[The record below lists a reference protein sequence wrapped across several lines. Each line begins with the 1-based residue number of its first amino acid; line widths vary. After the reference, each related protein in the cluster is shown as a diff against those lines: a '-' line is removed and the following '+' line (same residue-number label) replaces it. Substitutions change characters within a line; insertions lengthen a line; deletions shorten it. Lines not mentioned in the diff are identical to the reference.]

1 MESIWFIKNSMLSNK
16 HFLGFFVVTTIFLSF
31 INNNNHSYITIPIGF
46 PIPEIPEDNKLNKE
60 RIYLGKKLFFD
71 KILSRDS
78 SISCASCHRPEYAFT
93 DGLKKAV
100 GIKNRSVTRNTPTLT
115 NIVYN
120 ENFLRDG
127 VNPSLEAQVLVP
139 IHEKNEFD
147 FHILLV
153 AERLKKKPEYLDLFE
168 KAYGGI
174 PTPKLITKAIASYE
188 RTLISG
194 NSRYDQ
200 YVYQN
205 KKYALSSS
213 EIKGLNLFNELYCVS
228 CHSGFNFSNGEIVS
242 NGLYEKY
249 EDIGKMRV
257 SLKEIDNGCF
267 KVPTLRN
274 IALTA
279 PYMHDGSLQ
288 TLEEVIGHYMK
299 GGNDHRNKHP
309 FIKPFILSKTDRNNL
324 VSFLKSLTDSS
335 FTATR

>member
-1 MESIWFIKNSMLSNK
+1 MLSNRYL
-16 HFLGFFVVTTIFLSF
+16 LGFFIVTFLFISF
-31 INNNNHSYITIPIGF
+31 NNNQYFLTIPKGF
-46 PIPEIPEDNKLNKE
+46 PNLQIPEDNKLTSE

-71 KILSRDS
+71 NILSRDS
-78 SISCASCHRPEYAFT
+78 SISCASCHKPDHAFT

-115 NIVYN
+115 NIAYN
-120 ENFLRDG
+120 KNFLRDG
-127 VNPSLEAQVLVP
+127 VNPSLETQVLVP

-147 FHILLV
+147 FHILLA
-153 AERLKKKPEYLDLFE
+153 AERLKKKPSYVQLFE

-200 YVYQN
+200 YIYQN

-213 EIKGLNLFNELYCVS
+213 EKKGLKLFNKLYCVS
-228 CHSGFNFSNGEIVS
+228 CHSGFNFSNGEIVN

-249 EDIGKMRV
+249 EDVGKMRV

-279 PYMHDGSLQ
+279 PYMHDGSIQ
-288 TLEEVIGHYMK
+288 TLEEVIDHYMK
-299 GGNDHRNKHP
+299 GGSSHPSKHP
-309 FIKPFILSKTDRNNL
+309 FIKPFSLDNSDRKNL
-324 VSFLKSLTDSS
+324 VLFLKSLTDSS
-335 FTATR
+335 FAAIQ

>member
-1 MESIWFIKNSMLSNK
+1 M
-16 HFLGFFVVTTIFLSF
+16 
-31 INNNNHSYITIPIGF
+31 
-46 PIPEIPEDNKLNKE
+46 
-60 RIYLGKKLFFD
+60 
-71 KILSRDS
+71 
-78 SISCASCHRPEYAFT
+78 
-93 DGLKKAV
+93 
-100 GIKNRSVTRNTPTLT
+100 
-115 NIVYN
+115 
-120 ENFLRDG
+120 RDG

-147 FHILLV
+147 FHILLI

-174 PTPKLITKAIASYE
+174 PTPKLITKAIACYE

-205 KKYALSSS
+205 KNHVLSSS
-213 EIKGLNLFNELYCVS
+213 EKKGMDLFNKLYCVS
-228 CHSGFNFSNGEIVS
+228 CHSGFNFSNGEIVN

-249 EDIGKMRV
+249 EDLGKMRV
-257 SLKEIDNGCF
+257 SLNEIDNGCF

-288 TLEEVIGHYMK
+288 TLEEVIDHYMK
-299 GGNDHRNKHP
+299 GGNEHPNKHP
-309 FIKPFILSKTDRNNL
+309 FIKPFMLSKSDRKNL
-324 VSFLKSLTDSS
+324 VSFLRSLTDSS
-335 FTATR
+335 FTVIH

>member
-228 CHSGFNFSNGEIVS
+228 CHSGFNFSNGEIVN

-288 TLEEVIGHYMK
+288 SLEEVIDHYMK

-309 FIKPFILSKTDRNNL
+309 FIKPFILSKSDRNNL

-335 FTATR
+335 FTVIH

>member
-1 MESIWFIKNSMLSNK
+1 MLSNK
-16 HFLGFFVVTTIFLSF
+16 HFLVFFVVAIFFLSF
-31 INNNNHSYITIPIGF
+31 INNNSHFYITIPKGF
-46 PIPEIPEDNKLNKE
+46 PNPEIPEDNELNKE
-60 RIYLGKKLFFD
+60 RIHLGKKLFFD

-78 SISCASCHRPEYAFT
+78 SISCASCHKPEYAFT

-120 ENFLRDG
+120 KNFLRDG

-174 PTPKLITKAIASYE
+174 PTPKLITKAIACYE

-205 KKYALSSS
+205 KNHVLSSS
-213 EIKGLNLFNELYCVS
+213 EKKGMDLFNKLYCVS
-228 CHSGFNFSNGEIVS
+228 CHSGFNFSNGAIVN

-249 EDIGKMRV
+249 EDVGKMRV
-257 SLKEIDNGCF
+257 SLNEIDNGCF

-279 PYMHDGSLQ
+279 PYMHNGSLQ
-288 TLEEVIGHYMK
+288 TLEEVIDHYMK
-299 GGNDHRNKHP
+299 GGNEHPNKHP
-309 FIKPFILSKTDRNNL
+309 FIKSFMLSKSDKKNL
-324 VSFLKSLTDSS
+324 VSFLRSLTDSS
-335 FTATR
+335 FTVIH

>member
-1 MESIWFIKNSMLSNK
+1 MLSNK
-16 HFLGFFVVTTIFLSF
+16 HFLVFFVVTIFFLSF
-31 INNNNHSYITIPIGF
+31 INNNNHFYITIPKGF
-46 PIPEIPEDNKLNKE
+46 PNPEIPEDNELNKE
-60 RIYLGKKLFFD
+60 RIHLGKKLFFD

-78 SISCASCHRPEYAFT
+78 SISCASCHKPEYAFT

-120 ENFLRDG
+120 KNFLRDG

-174 PTPKLITKAIASYE
+174 PTPKLITKAIACYE

-205 KKYALSSS
+205 KNHVLSSS
-213 EIKGLNLFNELYCVS
+213 EKKGMDLFNKLYCVS
-228 CHSGFNFSNGEIVS
+228 CHSGFNFSNGAIVN

-249 EDIGKMRV
+249 EDVGKMRV
-257 SLKEIDNGCF
+257 SLNEIDNGCF

-279 PYMHDGSLQ
+279 PYMHNGSLQ
-288 TLEEVIGHYMK
+288 TLEEVIDHYMK
-299 GGNDHRNKHP
+299 GGNEHPNKHP
-309 FIKPFILSKTDRNNL
+309 LIKPFMLSKSERKNL
-324 VSFLKSLTDSS
+324 VSFLRSLTDSS
-335 FTATR
+335 FTVIH

>member
-1 MESIWFIKNSMLSNK
+1 MLSNRYL
-16 HFLGFFVVTTIFLSF
+16 LGFFIVTFLFLSF
-31 INNNNHSYITIPIGF
+31 DNNNQYSLTIPKGF
-46 PIPEIPEDNKLNKE
+46 PNLQIPEDNKLTNE
-60 RIYLGKKLFFD
+60 RIHLGKKLFFD
-71 KILSRDS
+71 NILSRDS
-78 SISCASCHRPEYAFT
+78 SISCASCHKPDHAFT

-115 NIVYN
+115 NIAYN
-120 ENFLRDG
+120 KNFLRDG
-127 VNPSLEAQVLVP
+127 VNPTLEAQALVP

-147 FHILLV
+147 FHILLA
-153 AERLKKKPEYLDLFE
+153 AERLKKKPSYVQLFE

-200 YVYQN
+200 YIYQN
-205 KKYALSSS
+205 KKNALSSS
-213 EIKGLNLFNELYCVS
+213 EKKGLKLFNKLYCVS
-228 CHSGFNFSNGEIVS
+228 CHSGFNFSNGEIVN

-249 EDIGKMRV
+249 EDVGKMRV

-279 PYMHDGSLQ
+279 PYMHDGSIQ
-288 TLEEVIGHYMK
+288 TLEEVIDHYMQ
-299 GGNDHRNKHP
+299 GGNSHPNKHP
-309 FIKPFILSKTDRNNL
+309 FIKPFSLDNSDRKNL
-324 VSFLKSLTDSS
+324 VLFLKSLTDSS
-335 FTATR
+335 FATIQ

>member
-1 MESIWFIKNSMLSNK
+1 MLSNK
-16 HFLGFFVVTTIFLSF
+16 HFFVFFVVTIFFLSF
-31 INNNNHSYITIPIGF
+31 NNNNNHSSITIPKGF

-60 RIYLGKKLFFD
+60 RIHLGKKLFFD

-78 SISCASCHRPEYAFT
+78 SISCASCHKPKYAFT

-120 ENFLRDG
+120 KNFLRDG

-174 PTPKLITKAIASYE
+174 PTPKLITKAIACYE

-205 KKYALSSS
+205 KNHVLSSS
-213 EIKGLNLFNELYCVS
+213 EKKGMDLFNKLYCVS
-228 CHSGFNFSNGEIVS
+228 CHSGFNFSNGEILN

-249 EDIGKMRV
+249 EDVGKMRV
-257 SLKEIDNGCF
+257 SLNEIDNGCF

-288 TLEEVIGHYMK
+288 TLEEVIDHYMK
-299 GGNDHRNKHP
+299 GGNEHPNKHP
-309 FIKPFILSKTDRNNL
+309 FIKPFMLSKSDRKNL
-324 VSFLKSLTDSS
+324 VSFLRSLTDSS
-335 FTATR
+335 FTVIH

>member
-1 MESIWFIKNSMLSNK
+1 MLSNK

-31 INNNNHSYITIPIGF
+31 INNNNHSYIAIPIGF

-60 RIYLGKKLFFD
+60 RIHLGKKLFFD

-213 EIKGLNLFNELYCVS
+213 EVKGLNLFNELYCVS

-288 TLEEVIGHYMK
+288 SLEEVIDHYMK
-299 GGNDHRNKHP
+299 GGNDHRNKHS

-335 FTATR
+335 FTAIR

>member
-1 MESIWFIKNSMLSNK
+1 MLSNK
-16 HFLGFFVVTTIFLSF
+16 HFLVFFVVTIFFLSF
-31 INNNNHSYITIPIGF
+31 INNNNHFYITIPKGF
-46 PIPEIPEDNKLNKE
+46 PNPEIPEDNELNKE
-60 RIYLGKKLFFD
+60 RIHLGKKLFFD

-78 SISCASCHRPEYAFT
+78 SISCASCHKPEYAFT

-120 ENFLRDG
+120 KNFLRDG

-174 PTPKLITKAIASYE
+174 PTPKLITKAIACYE

-205 KKYALSSS
+205 KNHVLSSS
-213 EIKGLNLFNELYCVS
+213 EKKGMDLFNKLYCVS
-228 CHSGFNFSNGEIVS
+228 CHSGFNFSNGEIVN

-249 EDIGKMRV
+249 EDVGKMRV
-257 SLKEIDNGCF
+257 SLNEIDNGCF

-279 PYMHDGSLQ
+279 PYMHNGSLQ
-288 TLEEVIGHYMK
+288 TLEEVIDHYMK
-299 GGNDHRNKHP
+299 GGNEHPNKHP
-309 FIKPFILSKTDRNNL
+309 LIKPFMLSKSERKNL
-324 VSFLKSLTDSS
+324 VSFLRSLTDSS
-335 FTATR
+335 FTVIH

>member
-1 MESIWFIKNSMLSNK
+1 MLSNK
-16 HFLGFFVVTTIFLSF
+16 HFLVFFVVTIFFLSF
-31 INNNNHSYITIPIGF
+31 INNNNHFYITIPKGF
-46 PIPEIPEDNKLNKE
+46 PNPEIPEDNELNKE

-78 SISCASCHRPEYAFT
+78 SISCASCHKPEYAFT

-100 GIKNRSVTRNTPTLT
+100 GIKNRPVTRNTPTLT

-120 ENFLRDG
+120 KNFLRDG

-168 KAYGGI
+168 KAYGEI
-174 PTPKLITKAIASYE
+174 PTPKLITKAIACYE

-205 KKYALSSS
+205 KNHVLSSS
-213 EIKGLNLFNELYCVS
+213 EKKGMDLFNKLYCVS
-228 CHSGFNFSNGEIVS
+228 CHSGFNFSNGEIVN

-249 EDIGKMRV
+249 EDLGKMRV
-257 SLKEIDNGCF
+257 SLNEIDNGCF

-288 TLEEVIGHYMK
+288 TLEEVIDHYMK
-299 GGNDHRNKHP
+299 GGNEHPNKHP
-309 FIKPFILSKTDRNNL
+309 FIKPFMLSKSDRKNL
-324 VSFLKSLTDSS
+324 VSFLRSLTDSS
-335 FTATR
+335 FTVIH

>member
-1 MESIWFIKNSMLSNK
+1 MLSNK
-16 HFLGFFVVTTIFLSF
+16 YFLGFFVVNTIFLSF
-31 INNNNHSYITIPIGF
+31 INNNNHSYIAIPIGF

-60 RIYLGKKLFFD
+60 RIHLGKKLFFD

-288 TLEEVIGHYMK
+288 SLEEVIDHYMK
-299 GGNDHRNKHP
+299 GGNDHRNKHS

-335 FTATR
+335 FTAIR

>member
-31 INNNNHSYITIPIGF
+31 INNNNHSYIAIPIGF

-60 RIYLGKKLFFD
+60 RIHLGKKLFFD

-213 EIKGLNLFNELYCVS
+213 EVKGLNLFNELYCVS

-288 TLEEVIGHYMK
+288 SLEEVIDHYMK
-299 GGNDHRNKHP
+299 GGNDHRNKHS

-335 FTATR
+335 FTAIR

>member
-1 MESIWFIKNSMLSNK
+1 MLSNK
-16 HFLGFFVVTTIFLSF
+16 HFLVFFVVTIFFLSF
-31 INNNNHSYITIPIGF
+31 INNNNHFYITIPKGF
-46 PIPEIPEDNKLNKE
+46 PNPEIPEDNELNKE
-60 RIYLGKKLFFD
+60 RIHLGKKLFFD

-78 SISCASCHRPEYAFT
+78 SISCASCHKPEYAFT

-120 ENFLRDG
+120 KNFLRDG

-174 PTPKLITKAIASYE
+174 PTPKLITKAIACYE

-205 KKYALSSS
+205 KNHVLSSS
-213 EIKGLNLFNELYCVS
+213 EKKGMDLFNKLYCVS
-228 CHSGFNFSNGEIVS
+228 CHSGFNFSNGEIVN

-249 EDIGKMRV
+249 EDLGKMRV
-257 SLKEIDNGCF
+257 SLNEIDNGCF

-288 TLEEVIGHYMK
+288 TLEEVIDHYMK
-299 GGNDHRNKHP
+299 GGNEHPNKHP
-309 FIKPFILSKTDRNNL
+309 LIMPFMLSKSDRKNL
-324 VSFLKSLTDSS
+324 VSFLRSLTDSS
-335 FTATR
+335 FTVIH